1 MEKRMNRIF
10 LAAMFA
16 LTLSSIAQAQ
26 QVGDA
31 AAGSTTVIVCGACH
45 GASGNDVVVPGAAK
59 LGGQNQ
65 SYLFKQLQDIKS
77 GAREITLMAG
87 QLNNLS
93 DQDLADIAA
102 HYASLEAPLGAAEE
116 SAVELGQV
124 LYRAGNADLGVAACS
139 ACHSPTG
146 GGNNGAGYPALGGQ
160 DPAYTESQL
169 RAFRAGTRNNDLA
182 AVMRDNVARLNDVE
196 IQALASYVS
205 GLRAE

>member
-1 MEKRMNRIF
+1 MNRIF

-16 LTLSSIAQAQ
+16 LAFSSIAQAQ
-26 QVGDA
+26 QGDA
-31 AAGSTTVIVCGACH
+31 AAGSTKVIVCGACH

-65 SYLFKQLQDIKS
+65 SYIYKQLQDIKS
-77 GAREITLMAG
+77 GAREIAVMAG
-87 QLNNLS
+87 QLNNFS

-102 HYASLEAPLGAAEE
+102 HYASLEEPLGAAEE

-124 LYRAGNADLGVAACS
+124 LYRAGNADIGVAACS

-146 GGNNGAGYPALGGQ
+146 GGNEGAGYPALRGQ

-169 RAFRAGTRNNDLA
+169 RAFRSGARNNDLA
-182 AVMRDNVARLNDVE
+182 AVMRDIVSRLNDVE
-196 IQALASYVS
+196 IQALSSYVS
-205 GLRAE
+205 GLRAN

>member
-1 MEKRMNRIF
+1 MNRIF
-10 LAAMFA
+10 IAAMFA
-16 LTLSSIAQAQ
+16 LTLSSTLQAQ

-31 AAGSTTVIVCGACH
+31 AAGSAKVIVCGACH

-102 HYASLEAPLGAAEE
+102 HYASLEEPLGAAEE
-116 SAVELGQV
+116 SSLELGQI
-124 LYRAGNADLGVAACS
+124 LYRAGNADIGVAACS

-146 GGNNGAGYPALGGQ
+146 GGNDGAGYPALRGQ
-160 DPAYTESQL
+160 DSAYTESQL
-169 RAFRAGTRNNDLA
+169 RAFRDGSRNNDLA

-205 GLRAE
+205 GLRAD